1 MYIDQADC
9 YDQQMYR
16 EEIENEKIAAV
27 SERLKTNGGFA
38 VRINLYDPDDN
49 QVTTLEYDTIE
60 SLYNDLKNIPNE
72 IDGEIDN
79 YVFEHGLHL

>member
-1 MYIDQADC
+1 MYIDQADY

-49 QVTTLEYDTIE
+49 QVTTLEYGTIE
-60 SLYNDLKNIPNE
+60 DLYNDIKNIPDE
-72 IDGEIDN
+72 IDEEIDN
-79 YVFEHGLHL
+79 YVAERGLYL